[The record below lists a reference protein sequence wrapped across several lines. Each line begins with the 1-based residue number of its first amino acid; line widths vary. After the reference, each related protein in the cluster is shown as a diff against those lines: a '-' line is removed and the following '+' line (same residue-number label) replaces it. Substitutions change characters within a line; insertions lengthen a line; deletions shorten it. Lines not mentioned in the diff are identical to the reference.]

1 MFTKYSHRVTI
12 LATELVHS
20 KYFAMDAAPDVRI
33 RLATEAAIRQANRER
48 EARRKLI
55 DDLVHIG
62 AVFAL
67 CGIIPAIVFLF
78 A

>member
-1 MFTKYSHRVTI
+1 MFTKYSQRVTVI
-12 LATELVHS
+12 AAELFFS

-33 RLATEAAIRQANRER
+33 RLATEAAIRQANRDR

-55 DDLVHIG
+55 DDLAHIG
-62 AVFAL
+62 ALFAL
-67 CGIIPAIVFLF
+67 CGTIPAIVFLF

>member
-1 MFTKYSHRVTI
+1 MFTKYSQRVTVI
-12 LATELVHS
+12 AAELFFS

-62 AVFAL
+62 ALFAL
-67 CGIIPAIVFLF
+67 CSTIPAIVFLF